1 MATYAYTRVSSQTQV
16 TEGESLEA
24 QERVLTGWAMM
35 NATTID
41 AIIVEKAVSGSV
53 PVAERPEGAALFT
66 KLKRGDTIVAVKLDR
81 MFRSAL
87 DALQTVEK
95 LKDMG
100 VGLVLLDLGGDVVSN
115 GMSKMFLTVTA
126 AFAEAERDRIRDRIQ
141 GAKRD
146 AKSRG
151 RYLGGKVPF
160 GFRKGEK
167 GDLEPVE
174 DEQKII
180 THAKALRGTLQPL
193 RAIQATLEQEHGR
206 RLSLDA
212 LSRITGAST

>member
-1 MATYAYTRVSSQTQV
+1 MTTYAYTRVSSQTQI

-35 NATTID
+35 NGTTID
-41 AIIVEKAVSGSV
+41 VTLVEKAVSGSV
-53 PVAERPEGAALFT
+53 PVAERPEGAAMFAR
-66 KLKRGDTIVAVKLDR
+66 LKRGDVIVAVKLDR

-115 GMSKMFLTVTA
+115 GMSKMFLTVPA

-146 AKSRG
+146 AKARG

-160 GFRKGEK
+160 GYTVGED
-167 GDLEPVE
+167 GALVAVE
-174 DEQKII
+174 DEQRVIAR
-180 THAKALRGTLQPL
+180 AKALRGLQQPL
-193 RAIQATLEQEHGR
+193 RTIQGTLEEEFGR

-212 LSRITGAST
+212 LSRITA